1 MNVTGACRVD
11 ERLKPL
17 LNKVSSEDR
26 LLSHLTQHFDLS
38 EVGLLAR
45 CLCIPLVS
53 LRVGRITKQGALL
66 VPTTARDSATIKY
79 FNALDQNFADL
90 AYEVLLYLVEH
101 RSGSRD
107 AVDGFLFSPNHL
119 PYMVY
124 EQRL

>member
-1 MNVTGACRVD
+1 MNNNNSEKQQSHNNNNDDDDDVDCNGLPELLNLNVTGACRVD

-53 LRVGRITKQGALL
+53 LRIGRITKQGTLL
-66 VPTTARDSATIKY
+66 VPTTA
-79 FNALDQNFADL
+79 
-90 AYEVLLYLVEH
+90 
-101 RSGSRD
+101 
-107 AVDGFLFSPNHL
+107 
-119 PYMVY
+119 
-124 EQRL
+124 